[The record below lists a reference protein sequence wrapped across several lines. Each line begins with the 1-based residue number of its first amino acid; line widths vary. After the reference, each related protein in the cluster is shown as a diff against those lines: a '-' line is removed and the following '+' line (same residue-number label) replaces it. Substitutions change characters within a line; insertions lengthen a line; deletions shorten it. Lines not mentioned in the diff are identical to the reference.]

1 MNKQTKIVSSKGKA
15 ELSSSEQG
23 LLKGAFDSL
32 RVSSERVERLF
43 FAVLSWQDL
52 IKGFKGCSKFTL
64 TIIADSL
71 CNFRYSHIGFS

>member
-32 RVSSERVERLF
+32 RVSSERVEETI
-43 FAVLSWQDL
+43 AQAKAQSQQ
-52 IKGFKGCSKFTL
+52 KGQP
-64 TIIADSL
+64 
-71 CNFRYSHIGFS
+71 